1 MLSQLA
7 WLKLKMPWLAGWLAG
22 PGNSSSCTSR
32 RTRWPSSLSQKY
44 LYLSILQNPSLHYK
58 QKYSEHKAGLWMQLP
73 RTLFSS
79 TRSVFLA
86 ENFPNDL
93 YYFLGSLQDRS
104 QSRCSTCFS
113 DRPHSPNHRQSKS
126 VTFLL
131 QCPVVVAH
139 VSVLPWGKYKVNGN
153 LQNGSELFFKI
164 LLFVAQEILQTL
176 FLSDKRAG
184 NNTWFYTDVFLCIAP
199 RSILQRKEAFNAPRN
214 IKNKLHITN
223 GVWLCTW
230 HFPQSTWASLSVS
243 NPFSKF
249 QQDKFCIGPHGYQTP
264 LLYLNPG

>member
-1 MLSQLA
+1 MTKQLVSKVSVSLDLTKPQSA
-7 WLKLKMPWLAGWLAG
+7 LQAEVQW
-22 PGNSSSCTSR
+22 TQSR
-32 RTRWPSSLSQKY
+32 TVNAASKDSFLINQIS
-44 LYLSILQNPSLHYK
+44 
-58 QKYSEHKAGLWMQLP
+58 
-73 RTLFSS
+73 
-79 TRSVFLA
+79 FLA

-104 QSRCSTCFS
+104 QSRSSTCFS